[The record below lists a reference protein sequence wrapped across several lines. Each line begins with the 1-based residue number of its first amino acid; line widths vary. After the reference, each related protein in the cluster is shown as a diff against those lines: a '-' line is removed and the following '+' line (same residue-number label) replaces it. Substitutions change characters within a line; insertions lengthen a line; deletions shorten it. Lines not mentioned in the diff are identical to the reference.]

1 MMEKALNDEIANVL
15 VSIQEVNQRIANKL
29 QIIAAKKGEYVNG
42 KNKTD
47 FPNYRRF
54 RPTD

>member
-1 MMEKALNDEIANVL
+1 MMEKALNEEIAKVL
-15 VSIQEVNQRIANKL
+15 ISIQEVNQRIANKL

-54 RPTD
+54 RSTD

>member
-1 MMEKALNDEIANVL
+1 MMEKAINDEIAEVL
-15 VSIQEVNQRIANKL
+15 ISIQEVNQRIANKL
-29 QIIAAKKGEYVNG
+29 QSMADKEGEYVNG

-47 FPNYRRF
+47 FPNYRRL